1 MSAPHRSSDPA
12 TTLALPGRR
21 QALALL
27 FALAALAALLAS
39 GPALAQEQPRTLDAP
54 RSTGVV
60 AERWDGYAI
69 LRDNTAGADLRAV
82 VETINRKRRDHYG
95 EVARREGT
103 TIESVGRIY
112 AQQIFNQ
119 APAGTWF
126 LGEDGNWKRK

>member
-1 MSAPHRSSDPA
+1 MSAPRRSSDPVSGRV
-12 TTLALPGRR
+12 LPQFW

-27 FALAALAALLAS
+27 LGLAALAAMLAA

-54 RSTGVV
+54 RSTGIV

-69 LRDNTAGADLRAV
+69 LRDNTAGADVRAV
-82 VETINRKRRDHYG
+82 VETINRKRRDHYS

-103 TIESVGRIY
+103 TIDSVGRIY

>member
-1 MSAPHRSSDPA
+1 MSVPRRSSDFA
-12 TTLALPGRR
+12 TPLHQPERR
-21 QALALL
+21 RALALL
-27 FALAALAALLAS
+27 LGLAALVALLAA

-54 RSTGVV
+54 RSTGIV

-69 LRDNTAGADLRAV
+69 LRDNTAGADVRAV
-82 VETINRKRRDHYG
+82 VETINRKRRDHYS

-112 AQQIFNQ
+112 AQQIFGQ

>member
-1 MSAPHRSSDPA
+1 MSAPRRSSDPSA
-12 TTLALPGRR
+12 PRALPGHR

-27 FALAALAALLAS
+27 LGLAALVALVAAA
-39 GPALAQEQPRTLDAP
+39 PAQAQEQPRTLDAP
-54 RSTGVV
+54 RSTGIV

-69 LRDNTAGADLRAV
+69 LRDNTAGVDVRAV
-82 VETINRKRRDHYG
+82 VETINRKRRDHYS